1 MHAVALECRIMRKFK
16 NAAKLTSSADME
28 VNTQVSCTVPDQSL
42 SIREIL
48 IRYANGTISDISLNN
63 ELVYSEDMPDLR
75 GIDISELQ
83 QLKKEAQADVKDIEA
98 ELLRRKAAQKEER
111 DNAGTMTIDF
121 EDAQIVPDVKEN
133 EPKKE

>member
-1 MHAVALECRIMRKFK
+1 MRKFK

-42 SIREIL
+42 SMREIL
-48 IRYANGTISDISLNN
+48 LRYVNGTVSDISLNS

-83 QLKKEAQADVKDIEA
+83 QLKKEAQADVKDIQA
-98 ELLRRKAAQKEER
+98 ELNRRKAAQKEER
-111 DNAGTMTIDF
+111 DKAGTMLLPFD
-121 EDAQIVPDVKEN
+121 DAKVISDVKESDVKEN
-133 EPKKE
+133 EPKKD

>member
-1 MHAVALECRIMRKFK
+1 MRKFK

-48 IRYANGTISDISLNN
+48 IRYTNGTVSDISLNN

-83 QLKKEAQADVKDIEA
+83 QLKKEAQADVKDIQA
-98 ELLRRKAAQKEER
+98 ELNRRKAAQKEER
-111 DNAGTMTIDF
+111 DRAGTAPLLFD
-121 EDAQIVPDVKEN
+121 DAEVISDVKEN
-133 EPKKE
+133 EPKNEPKKD

>member
-1 MHAVALECRIMRKFK
+1 MRKFK

-98 ELLRRKAAQKEER
+98 ELLRRKAAQKDER
-111 DNAGTMTIDF
+111 EKAGTLPLPF
-121 EDAQIVPDVKEN
+121 EDAQIVSDVKED
-133 EPKKE
+133 EPKKD

>member
-1 MHAVALECRIMRKFK
+1 MRKFK
-16 NAAKLTSSADME
+16 NAAKLTISADME

-48 IRYANGTISDISLNN
+48 MRYANGTVSDISLNN

-83 QLKKEAQADVKDIEA
+83 QLKKEAQADVKDIQA
-98 ELLRRKAAQKEER
+98 ELNRRKAAQKEER
-111 DNAGTMTIDF
+111 DNAGTMPLPYD
-121 EDAQIVPDVKEN
+121 DAEVISDVDDN
-133 EPKKE
+133 EPKKD

>member
-1 MHAVALECRIMRKFK
+1 MRKFK
-16 NAAKLTSSADME
+16 NAANLTSSEDME

-83 QLKKEAQADVKDIEA
+83 QLKKEAQADVKDIQA
-98 ELLRRKAAQKEER
+98 ELNRRKAAQKEER
-111 DNAGTMTIDF
+111 DKAGTMPLPFD
-121 EDAQIVPDVKEN
+121 DAKVISDVDDNEPKN
-133 EPKKE
+133 EPKKD

>member
-1 MHAVALECRIMRKFK
+1 MRFKKSFRRRGSAFKRRSSRSRRSSRKLTPTEFHAVALECRIMRKFK

-83 QLKKEAQADVKDIEA
+83 QLKKRSSSRCK
-98 ELLRRKAAQKEER
+98 RY
-111 DNAGTMTIDF
+111 
-121 EDAQIVPDVKEN
+121 
-133 EPKKE
+133 

>member
-1 MHAVALECRIMRKFK
+1 MRKFK

-28 VNTQVSCTVPDQSL
+28 VNTQVSCTVPDQNL

-48 IRYANGTISDISLNN
+48 MRYANGTVSDISLNN

-83 QLKKEAQADVKDIEA
+83 QLKKEAQADVKDIQA
-98 ELLRRKAAQKEER
+98 ELNRRKAAQKEER
-111 DNAGTMTIDF
+111 DKAGTMPLLFD
-121 EDAQIVPDVKEN
+121 DAEVISDVKEN
-133 EPKKE
+133 EPKKD

>member
-1 MHAVALECRIMRKFK
+1 MRKFK

-83 QLKKEAQADVKDIEA
+83 QLKKEAQADVKEIEA
-98 ELLRRKAAQKEER
+98 ELNRRNAAQKDER
-111 DNAGTMTIDF
+111 EKAGTLPLPF
-121 EDAQIVPDVKEN
+121 EEAQIIPDVKEN

>member
-1 MHAVALECRIMRKFK
+1 MRKFK
-16 NAAKLTSSADME
+16 NAANLTSSADME
-28 VNTQVSCTVPDQSL
+28 VNTQISCTVPDQSL

-98 ELLRRKAAQKEER
+98 ELLRRKAAQKYER
-111 DNAGTMTIDF
+111 EKAGTLPLFF

-133 EPKKE
+133 EPKKD